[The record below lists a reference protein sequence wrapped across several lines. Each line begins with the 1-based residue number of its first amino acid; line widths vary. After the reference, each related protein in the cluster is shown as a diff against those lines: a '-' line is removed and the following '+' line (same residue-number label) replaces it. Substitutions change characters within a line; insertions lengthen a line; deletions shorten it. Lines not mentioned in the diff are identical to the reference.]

1 MATEYKLEL
10 HRREDFGKKGN
21 KALRKEG
28 NIPGVF
34 YSADSKSSTLFY
46 IDGKELNTAAKSG
59 AHLYKVSVGGK
70 LRTVLFK
77 DVQYHPVTD
86 EVLHLDLYGVK
97 MDEKVQI
104 KVPLQLTGEPIGVT
118 EEGGNLTQPLIEL
131 DIECLPTAIPDNI
144 EIDVSEMHLGES
156 MHAGDINLPE
166 NVELA
171 ISEDVVVASVTHAM
185 REEDLISTVPE
196 EEEDITF
203 EEGEE
208 PEAGEEGEESA
219 EKEDNKEGDKSE
231 K

>member
-1 MATEYKLEL
+1 MATEYKLEI
-10 HRREDFGKKGN
+10 HHREDFGKKAN
-21 KALRKEG
+21 KVLRKGG

-34 YSADSKSSTLFY
+34 YSADSKSSAHFY
-46 IDGKELNTAAKSG
+46 IDEKELIAAAKSG
-59 AHLYKVSVGGK
+59 AHLYKVSVGEK

-131 DIECLPTAIPDNI
+131 DIICLPTAIPDNI

-156 MHAGDINLPE
+156 MHVGDINLPE
-166 NVELA
+166 NVDLA

-208 PEAGEEGEESA
+208 PEEGEESA
-219 EKEDNKEGDKSE
+219 ETEDNKEGDKSE